1 MVVVSQ
7 PLSTTP
13 SWRALIELRKAGLIR
28 LQELFASDPDRAVR
42 RAVQVGD
49 LWIDLSRQHI
59 DNDVLDALVHFA
71 DERDVIGFLNRTI
84 AGEVVN
90 NTEGLSAGHHT
101 LRLSREESPTDV
113 IATRDRMSDLAS
125 RIRAGDEMGA
135 TGAPIRAVVNLG
147 IGGSHLGPS
156 LVADALNHLGQPEV
170 TVRFSSGLD
179 TVELSQ
185 ALDGLAPATTLVV
198 ACSKSFTTVET
209 MTALDNATGWLTD
222 GIGNKAIK
230 HVIAVTA
237 AADRARA
244 LGIAENRIFEL
255 PESVGGRFSVSSATG
270 LSAMVAIGADSFTEL
285 LAGMRTVD
293 LQAVTSPVPE
303 NAAVL
308 MALIDFWNRSVLGR
322 ASIAVVPYAH
332 GLRLLP
338 AHLQQLSMESLGK
351 RATSNGSLTD
361 VPTGAVVWGGS
372 GTDAQHAFFQLL
384 HQGTDVIP
392 VDFIGVARPSVNNRS
407 AYRSTDLLMANLAAQ
422 ADALAFG
429 RRTEKETNNGV
440 EKELL
445 AYRVFPGD
453 RPSTVTL
460 MPELTPSTLGQLI
473 ALYENR
479 TVANASLLG
488 INPFDQWGVELGK
501 QMAADVASGSA
512 PESELL
518 RRFRA
523 LRGS

>member
-1 MVVVSQ
+1 MSQ

-13 SWRALIELRKAGLIR
+13 SWQALIKLRETGLVR
-28 LQELFASDPDRAVR
+28 LPELFASEPDRAAR

-49 LWIDLSRQHI
+49 LWIDLSRQHF
-59 DNDVLDALVHFA
+59 DSDVLDALVRLA
-71 DERDVIGFLNRTI
+71 EERDVMGFLTQTI
-84 AGEVVN
+84 TGEVVN
-90 NTEGLSAGHHT
+90 RTEGLPAGHQT

-113 IATRDRMSDLAS
+113 IATRDRMADLAS
-125 RIRAGDEMGA
+125 RIRAGEEMGA

-156 LVADALNHLGQPEV
+156 LVADALNHLSQPEV

-179 TVELSQ
+179 TVELSK
-185 ALDGLAPATTLVV
+185 ALHGLEPATTLVV

-209 MTALDNATGWLTD
+209 LTALDNATDWLTD
-222 GIGNKAIK
+222 GIGGAAIN

-237 AADRARA
+237 EADRARA
-244 LGIAENRIFEL
+244 LGIAEDRIFDV

-270 LSAMVAIGADSFTEL
+270 LSAMVAIGADNFTEL

-293 LQAVTSPVPE
+293 LQAVASPVTE

-322 ASIAVVPYAH
+322 TSLAVVPYAH

-351 RATSNGSLTD
+351 RVTSNGLPTD
-361 VPTGAVVWGGS
+361 VPTGAVIWGGS

-392 VDFIGVARPSVNNRS
+392 VDFIGVARPSIDNRS
-407 AYRSTDLLMANLAAQ
+407 AYRSNDLLMANLAAQ

-429 RRTEKETNNGV
+429 RSNEKETTHGV
-440 EKELL
+440 EEQLL

-453 RPSTVTL
+453 RPSTAIL

-479 TVANASLLG
+479 TVANASLLD

-501 QMAADVASGSA
+501 QMAVDVAAGIA
-512 PESELL
+512 PKSELL
-518 RRFRA
+518 RRFQA